1 VYNKDIFNRIILLV
15 GLVLLFS
22 CSKKD
27 LPAIIENEDIEAELT
42 RVPEGFESILYPE
55 DNPFTLSKW
64 ELGKK
69 LFYDPVLSVD
79 FSISCATCHK
89 PELAFSDDQATTNG
103 VENRPGTRN
112 SPSLTNVAYHPYYT
126 REGGV
131 PTLEM
136 QILIPIQEH
145 NEFGFNIVEACERL
159 KEITEYVEMTE
170 DAFGTEMTPFALT
183 RALATFERTL
193 ISGNSPYDLH
203 NRGDASLSSSA
214 LKGMTLFNSSK
225 TNCSSCHSGF
235 NFTDYSFRN
244 NGYDSGDIGRMR
256 LTLDSADYAHFKV
269 PSLRNIELTVPYMH
283 DGSFSSL
290 REVINHYNAGG
301 SSDLKD
307 PLLQPLG
314 LSDSEIGD
322 IINFLKSLTD
332 QEFISN
338 KNFQE

>member
-1 VYNKDIFNRIILLV
+1 MYNKDIINRIVLLA

-42 RVPEGFESILYPE
+42 MVPEGFESIAYPE

-79 FSISCATCHK
+79 FSISCASCHK

-103 VENRPGTRN
+103 IENRQGTRN
-112 SPSLTNVAYHPYYT
+112 SPSLSNVAYNPYYT

-159 KEITEYVEMTE
+159 NEIKEYVEMTE

-203 NRGDASLSSSA
+203 NRGDASLSPSA

-235 NFTDYSFRN
+235 NFTDYSFKN
-244 NGYDSGDIGRMR
+244 NGYESGDIGRMR
-256 LTLDSADYAHFKV
+256 FTGDSVDYSVFKV
-269 PSLRNIELTVPYMH
+269 PSLRNIGLTGPYMH
-283 DGSFSSL
+283 DGSFSTL
-290 REVINHYNAGG
+290 REVIDQYNSGG
-301 SSDLKD
+301 SSNFND
-307 PLLQPLG
+307 PLIQPLN
-314 LSDSEIGD
+314 LNEQEIND
-322 IINFLKSLTD
+322 LISFLTSLTD
-332 QEFISN
+332 QDFISN